1 MRDVLASSC
10 IREVRDRVVDRYEV
24 RGAQCE
30 RHEIGALARLDR
42 ADLRIQAEGARAA
55 ERRRAQRR
63 VGGHRP
69 RIARHRL
76 GEEPG
81 SAHLGEEVEP
91 VIARRA
97 VGAEADVY
105 TGTTQRLYWGK
116 TTGQLEVR

>member
-1 MRDVLASSC
+1 MRDVLASSR
-10 IREVRDRVVDRYEV
+10 IREVRDRVVDRCEL

-30 RHEIGALARLDR
+30 RHEIGTLARLAR
-42 ADLRIQAEGARAA
+42 ADLRIQAEGTRAA

-76 GEEPG
+76 GDERRGPHLAEEI
-81 SAHLGEEVEP
+81 EP

-97 VGAEADVY
+97 VGAEADIY
-105 TGTTQRLYWGK
+105 TGTAQRLYWGK
-116 TTGQLEVR
+116 TT